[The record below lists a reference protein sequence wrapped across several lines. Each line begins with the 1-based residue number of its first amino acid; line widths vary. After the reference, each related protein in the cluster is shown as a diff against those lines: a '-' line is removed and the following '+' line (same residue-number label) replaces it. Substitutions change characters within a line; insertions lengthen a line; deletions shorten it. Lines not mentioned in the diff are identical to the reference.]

1 MKIFSCSVISYILAP
16 LHSYFFAFWWP
27 FSHFCCYF
35 AVFIL
40 TFPILNRIMSRETAE
55 NCANGTRHNNKM

>member
-1 MKIFSCSVISYILAP
+1 MKIFSCSVIFYILAP

-27 FSHFCCYF
+27 FSHFCFDF

-40 TFPILNRIMSRETAE
+40 TFPILNRIMSRKTAE

>member
-1 MKIFSCSVISYILAP
+1 MKIFSCSVIFYILAP
-16 LHSYFFAFWWP
+16 LHSYFLAFWWP

-40 TFPILNRIMSRETAE
+40 TFPILNRIMSRETTKYG
-55 NCANGTRHNNKM
+55 ANRERHNTTM